1 MIMLY
6 GNRNTLLMKDGCI
19 SSVRNILRLKLE
31 QSELAWMNS
40 DRKSFQTA
48 GVELRIIQM
57 EKPFQ
62 YLLILKG

>member
-1 MIMLY
+1 
-6 GNRNTLLMKDGCI
+6 
-19 SSVRNILRLKLE
+19 
-31 QSELAWMNS
+31 MNS